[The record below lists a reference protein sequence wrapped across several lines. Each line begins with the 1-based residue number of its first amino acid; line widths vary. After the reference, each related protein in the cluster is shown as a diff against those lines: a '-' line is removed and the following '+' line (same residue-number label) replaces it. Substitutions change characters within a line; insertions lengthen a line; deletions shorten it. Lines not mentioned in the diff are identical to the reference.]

1 MGSHSSRRMSD
12 DDSRSSDN
20 DSDSTDL
27 HYAEIIQRLINRYR
41 NGHLSA
47 YTEEYE
53 DTYSGCRVPKI
64 KYTPCVAKLNESDF
78 YFDTS
83 LASGLVSSTRKPIGN
98 NITTMLLN
106 RERSMCSYDR
116 FSRPN
121 KTKISNWFLPNHM
134 EKLDKHDGK
143 VFCGTFS
150 REGNYFITAS
160 QDQQI
165 RIYKSDRGVYKLLK
179 TIHARDVGWSIIDVA
194 FSLNQEHFVYS
205 TWSTALHLCSVDGD
219 PEKQIPLCL
228 VNTSRRFCIF
238 SVAFSS
244 DGREILGGANDG
256 FLYIYDTQRNQRS
269 LQIQAHDYDINSVA
283 FADDS
288 SHIIYSGGDDG
299 LLKVWDRRMLGE
311 ERNANPVG
319 VLAGHRDGITYVH
332 PRGDSRYLI
341 SNSKDQSI
349 KLWDVRVFSSQSAAQ
364 NTLRAVYEQTWDYRW
379 QGVPAKLYSKEKLE
393 GDTSIMTYRGHVV
406 TRTLIRCRFSP
417 VETTGQRYIYTGCGV
432 GRLLIY
438 DALTGK
444 VVREL
449 RKHSAC
455 VRDVSWHPYNNE
467 ILTSSW
473 DKTIGHWY
481 YSCNE
486 SDDKERQSAK
496 ISASEEK
503 KQNPDVLRRSL
514 RIALKRLRSEDS
526 NSENLE

>member
-20 DSDSTDL
+20 DSDNTDL
-27 HYAEIIQRLINRYR
+27 HYAEIIQRLINSLYGRF
-41 NGHLSA
+41 
-47 YTEEYE
+47 E
-53 DTYSGCRVPKI
+53 DSYNGCRVPKI
-64 KYTPCVAKLNESDF
+64 KYVPCVTKLNESDF
-78 YFDTS
+78 YFDTT
-83 LASGLVSSTRKPIGN
+83 LASGLVSSKRKPVGN

-106 RERSMCSYDR
+106 RERSMCPYDR

-121 KTKISNWFLPNHM
+121 KTKISNCFLPNHM
-134 EKLDKHDGK
+134 ERLDKHDGK

-150 REGNYFITAS
+150 KEGNYFITAS
-160 QDQQI
+160 QDQKI
-165 RIYKSDRGVYKLLK
+165 RIYRSDRGVYKLLR

-194 FSLNQEHFVYS
+194 FSPDQEHFVYS
-205 TWSTALHLCSVDGD
+205 TWSTAFNGD

-256 FLYIYDTQRNQRS
+256 FLYIYDSQRNERT

-311 ERNANPVG
+311 EGNPTPVG
-319 VLAGHRDGITYVH
+319 VLAGHRDGITFIH

-379 QGVPAKLYSKEKLE
+379 QGVPTKCVKDKLD

-444 VVREL
+444 IVREL
-449 RKHSAC
+449 RKHSSC

-473 DKTIGHWY
+473 DKTIGCWY
-481 YSCNE
+481 YSHSE
-486 SDDKERQSAK
+486 ASEDRDRQSAK
-496 ISASEEK
+496 NSTSEEK

-514 RIALKRLRSEDS
+514 RIALKRLRNHDS
-526 NSENLE
+526 NSDNLSE